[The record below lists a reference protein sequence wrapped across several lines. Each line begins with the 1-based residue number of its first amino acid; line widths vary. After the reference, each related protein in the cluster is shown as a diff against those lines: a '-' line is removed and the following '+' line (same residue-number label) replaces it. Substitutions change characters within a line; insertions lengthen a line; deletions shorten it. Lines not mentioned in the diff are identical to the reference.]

1 MKTDTLIKLETKSLI
16 LEPPDIRFAQDVLEY
31 SNDPEFCRYIDAKP
45 AADIEE
51 CKEFMKNLS
60 EENVKGKR
68 AYWVIVQK
76 SEKKAIGTIGFIF
89 KHALRHKVA
98 EIGYGLGRAYWGQ
111 GLFQEAMKEVL
122 KFGFEDLQLERIQ
135 AIAREDNQ
143 RAIKGIEKIGFIQ
156 EAVFKSFYE
165 TVEGRKNGVLLR
177 ILKEDFLEKFD
188 KGEHHGTTRCR

>member
-31 SNDPEFCRYIDAKP
+31 WNDPELCRYIDAKP

-188 KGEHHGTTRCR
+188 KG